1 MGLDCKDGLID
12 KKLEN
17 SFTFLKLHLLRELW
31 RYHALRGSKSQRS
44 APPPPPWWRIGSLPS
59 VRGSYSPLPPPQV
72 SPTYQNPIIFSAL
85 MLWCHPCRGGYMGIW
100 SCEIWF
106 KFWTW
111 QTTVARW
118 QWVAGE
124 TIGAGGASSC
134 RSSSGSSRNSRSTTT
149 LTSSTSTLSTYC
161 WWNNGAGQDSSWDWG
176 AACSRHWG
184 WIQPLS
190 LYPWKHNCI
199 I

>member
-1 MGLDCKDGLID
+1 MLFEVQSTKGLLPLPLPGEGLVHYQV
-12 KKLEN
+12 
-17 SFTFLKLHLLRELW
+17 SGAHT
-31 RYHALRGSKSQRS
+31 
-44 APPPPPWWRIGSLPS
+44 PPS
-59 VRGSYSPLPPPQV
+59 PPPQV

-134 RSSSGSSRNSRSTTT
+134 RSSCGSSRKSRSTTT

-190 LYPWKHNCI
+190 THGSTTALYSELALEYQLFGVTKLYKTL
-199 I
+199 